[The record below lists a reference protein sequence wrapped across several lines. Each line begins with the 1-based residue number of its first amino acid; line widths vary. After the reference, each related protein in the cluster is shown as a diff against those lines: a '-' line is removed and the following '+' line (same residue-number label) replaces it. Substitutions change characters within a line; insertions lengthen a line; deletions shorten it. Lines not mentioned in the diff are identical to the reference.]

1 MKVFIHEWF
10 FFNESQFCFWRD
22 DFILIDIRILM
33 IFWAR
38 KYSEKNSKRE
48 GFRVYPSI
56 YIIWQGSDFELSFF
70 VHMHAEHQCS
80 TLVTWSNLK
89 EWCRATHKPPKTM
102 KRLTT
107 YGDVKIWAWFCLV
120 LLAVLLMT
128 LERQHKSC
136 VRGSPH
142 FILGHYDKS
151 VAHCKNDALSLLVPD
166 EMWPLLLL
174 WLWYLTNNNP
184 TLILQ
189 KFAGWTH
196 YNSQLTILLK

>member
-1 MKVFIHEWF
+1 MFFERWF
-10 FFNESQFCFWRD
+10 YSHWHKNFD
-22 DFILIDIRILM
+22 DFL
-33 IFWAR
+33 
-38 KYSEKNSKRE
+38 SKKIQWKEQQKGR
-48 GFRVYPSI
+48 FPCISLHLHHMTRVWLWI
-56 YIIWQGSDFELSFF
+56 KFF

-196 YNSQLTILLK
+196 YNSQLTTLLK

>member
-1 MKVFIHEWF
+1 MRNF
-10 FFNESQFCFWRD
+10 D
-22 DFILIDIRILM
+22 DF
-33 IFWAR
+33 FWAR

-70 VHMHAEHQCS
+70 VHMHAEHQC

-136 VRGSPH
+136 MRGSPH

-196 YNSQLTILLK
+196 YNSQLTTLLK